1 MKGKADEKCM
11 WRDYFGDLLNFKDER
26 EAELSYLMKRE
37 VRGEKR
43 GELVIVV
50 RKECLGHSGKF
61 KKKWEIYVIWNYLEE
76 KVSQDYTPAKC
87 LYSKGRPIEMSM

>member
-50 RKECLGHSGKF
+50 MKFMNDKDNVTGKMIE
-61 KKKWEIYVIWNYLEE
+61 WEVSCWWNGSKNIFIYSFYYGLTSICYPMVDI
-76 KVSQDYTPAKC
+76 P
-87 LYSKGRPIEMSM
+87 